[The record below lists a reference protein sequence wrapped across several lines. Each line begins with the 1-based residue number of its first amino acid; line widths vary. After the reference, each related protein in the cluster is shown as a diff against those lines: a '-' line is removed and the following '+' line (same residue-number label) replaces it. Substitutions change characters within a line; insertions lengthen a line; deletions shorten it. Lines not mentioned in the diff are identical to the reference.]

1 MKAANTLTIRQRW
14 TCRRRLPHCWT
25 TARCL
30 TRRSR
35 AMRHRN
41 AGRKFGRNSAQ
52 RQAMLRQLAISMIL
66 HERITTTEAKAK
78 EIRPVV
84 EKLVTI
90 AREDTPHHR
99 KLIMS
104 KIDNDL
110 ATVKLFEVIAPRFET
125 TPGGYTRIARLGTRR
140 GDAAPLAL
148 IEFVD

>member
-1 MKAANTLTIRQRW
+1 
-14 TCRRRLPHCWT
+14 
-25 TARCL
+25 
-30 TRRSR
+30 
-35 AMRHRN
+35 MRHQK

-52 RQAMLRQLAISMIL
+52 RRALLRQLAISMIL

-78 EIRPVV
+78 ELRPVV

-99 KLIMS
+99 NLVMS

-110 ATVKLFEVIAPRFET
+110 AVVKLFEVIAPRFDA

-140 GDAAPLAL
+140 GDAASLSL
-148 IEFVD
+148 IEFVS

>member
-1 MKAANTLTIRQRW
+1 
-14 TCRRRLPHCWT
+14 
-25 TARCL
+25 
-30 TRRSR
+30 
-35 AMRHRN
+35 
-41 AGRKFGRNSAQ
+41 
-52 RQAMLRQLAISMIL
+52 MIL

-110 ATVKLFEVIAPRFET
+110 AMVKLYEVIAPRFVT

>member
-1 MKAANTLTIRQRW
+1 
-14 TCRRRLPHCWT
+14 
-25 TARCL
+25 
-30 TRRSR
+30 
-35 AMRHRN
+35 MRHQK
-41 AGRKFGRNSAQ
+41 AGRKFGRNAAQ
-52 RQAMLRQLAISMIL
+52 RRAMLRQLAVSMIL

-78 EIRPVV
+78 EMRPIV

-90 AREDTPHHR
+90 AREDSPAHR

-104 KIDNDL
+104 KIDHDL
-110 ATVKLFEVIAPRFET
+110 ATAKLFEVIAPRFEA